1 MVKKQKSQKIEKN
14 EKNKKKIDKITLLKK
29 ELTQQNQQK
38 RKSFRKIKKPKKD
51 ESFISDIDIIENL
64 SNASKLMKSDNNSIH
79 TISINAELIYRY
91 TLDQIEISGEW
102 SDPHTG
108 LHQKLSYLL
117 LKRDNILLP
126 IYKYQIDY
134 THFDPNIPIDKYI
147 KNDFYLFTIA
157 SCNITETLLIQNT
170 SILSHI
176 LMFLSGQ
183 YIGYYIN
190 DSKTIEDNF
199 YLSYIYDNFN
209 QNEQRLIGIGKNYQ
223 GEYELLGS
231 IRLLTSKKEMI
242 ERNSKN
248 AKKEKEV
255 FILGDIT
262 LKKIYHFDFESNN
275 IKEKSKNKF
284 DNK

>member
-1 MVKKQKSQKIEKN
+1 MVKKHAKSKKIEKK
-14 EKNKKKIDKITLLKK
+14 EKKKKKIDKIALLKK
-29 ELTQQNQQK
+29 ELTPQK
-38 RKSFRKIKKPKKD
+38 RESFRKVKKPKKD

-64 SNASKLMKSDNNSIH
+64 NTAPVLIKTENISIH
-79 TISINAELIYRY
+79 TISINAVLIYRF

-102 SDPHTG
+102 SEPRTG

-134 THFDPNIPIDKYI
+134 TNFDPNIPIKDYI
-147 KNDFYLFTIA
+147 KNDFYLLTIA
-157 SCNITETLLIQNT
+157 SCNITEALLIQNT
-170 SILSHI
+170 SILNHI

-183 YIGYYIN
+183 YIGYYIDN
-190 DSKTIEDNF
+190 GKTIEDNF
-199 YLSYIYDNFN
+199 YLSYVYDNFN
-209 QNEQRLIGIGKNYQ
+209 QNEQRLIGIGKNHQ

-231 IRLLTSKKEMI
+231 IKLLTSKKEMI

-248 AKKEKEV
+248 TKKEKEV

-262 LKKIYHFDFESNN
+262 LKKIYHFDCERNT
-275 IKEKSKNKF
+275 IKIKL
-284 DNK
+284 

>member
-1 MVKKQKSQKIEKN
+1 MVKKQVKSKKKEKN
-14 EKNKKKIDKITLLKK
+14 EQTGKIALLKR
-29 ELTQQNQQK
+29 ELTQQNPQK
-38 RKSFRKIKKPKKD
+38 RMSFRKIKKPKKD
-51 ESFISDIDIIENL
+51 DSFISDIDILENL
-64 SNASKLMKSDNNSIH
+64 SNGSILMKSNNISIR
-79 TISINAELIYRY
+79 TISINAVLIYRY

-102 SDPHTG
+102 SNPLTG
-108 LHQKLSYLL
+108 VHQKISYLL

-134 THFDPNIPIDKYI
+134 TNFDPNIPIDKYI
-147 KNDFYLFTIA
+147 KNDFYLFTVA
-157 SCNITETLLIQNT
+157 SCNITETLLIQNST
-170 SILSHI
+170 ILNHI

-183 YIGYYIN
+183 YNGYYI
-190 DSKTIEDNF
+190 DDGKTIEDNF
-199 YLSYIYDNFN
+199 YLSYIYDNYN
-209 QNEQRLIGIGKNYQ
+209 HNEQKLIGIGKNYQ

-231 IRLLTSKKEMI
+231 IKLLTTKKVMI

-262 LKKIYHFDFESNN
+262 LKKIYHINYVNNNRKERN
-275 IKEKSKNKF
+275 IKTN